1 MQLLKRKI
9 YSLLFL
15 SNAFIL
21 AIFSL
26 SLAQEVKKPSVAGSF
41 YPNDPQELSIL
52 LDSYLDHADPQP
64 QGAAIIAI
72 VSPHAGYEFSGSIAA
87 QGYKL
92 IRNKG
97 YKTIVLIGSSHYY
110 GFQGVSL
117 YPQGTFETPLGKLYI
132 DSDFSGKMIKK
143 TPALRFD
150 PRAYEKEHSIEVQLP
165 FLQKVL
171 TDFKIVPIMMGQ
183 GGLDTCKML
192 ADALIYAVNG
202 RDDVLIVAS
211 TDMYHGYDYR
221 EAQVIDEHTLGYI
234 SAMDTDG
241 LFAGI
246 TKGSAQLCGGLPVI
260 TTLLTA
266 KALGFDKVSVLKYTN
281 SSEVTGKKM
290 SGIWTVGYSS
300 CVIAGAYPPGTEKE
314 GLNAS
319 KAENGGNIMLNNEQ
333 RVRALKIARES
344 IGSFLK
350 DGTIETINET
360 DRVFHE
366 QCGAFVTLHKN
377 GQLRGCIGSIIGT
390 QALYLTIRDMAR
402 EAATGDPRFPP
413 VTSSE
418 LKDIEIEIS
427 VLSPLIRVRSADE
440 IKIPGHGVL
449 IKRGFQSGAFL
460 PQVAD
465 ETRWSKEE
473 FLSYLCAHKAGLPAG
488 AWKEKSTELYVFT
501 AEVFSERSI
510 R

>member
-1 MQLLKRKI
+1 MRIIKRKTC
-9 YSLLFL
+9 SLLL
-15 SNAFIL
+15 LPNVFIL

-26 SLAQEVKKPSVAGSF
+26 SLAEEVKRPSVAGSF
-41 YPNDPQELSIL
+41 YPDDPQELSIL
-52 LDSYLDHADPQP
+52 LDSYLDHAGTFAQD
-64 QGAAIIAI
+64 AAIFAI
-72 VSPHAGYEFSGSIAA
+72 LSPHAGYEFSGSIAA

-92 IRNKG
+92 IKNKG
-97 YKTIVLIGSSHYY
+97 FKTVVLIGSSHYY

-117 YPQGTFETPLGKLYI
+117 YPQGAFETPLGKLYI
-132 DSDFSGKMIKK
+132 DNDFRENLIKK
-143 TPALRFD
+143 TPDLRFD
-150 PRAYEKEHSIEVQLP
+150 PRAYEKEHTIEVQLP

-192 ADALIYAVNG
+192 AEALIYAING

-221 EAQVIDEHTLGYI
+221 EARVIDEHTLSYI

-281 SSEVTGKKM
+281 SSEVTGKKIP
-290 SGIWTVGYSS
+290 GIWTVGYSS
-300 CVIAGAYPPGTEKE
+300 CVIAGAYPRGTKKA

-319 KAENGGNIMLNNEQ
+319 KAENGGNTMLNKEQ
-333 RVRALKIARES
+333 RARSLKIARDS
-344 IGSFLK
+344 ISSFLK
-350 DGTIETINET
+350 DGTIEPINET
-360 DRVFHE
+360 DKAFHE

-402 EAATGDPRFPP
+402 EAATGDPRFPS

-427 VLSPLIRVRSADE
+427 VLSPLIRVRSVDE

-449 IKRGFQSGAFL
+449 VKRGSQSGVFL

-465 ETRWSKEE
+465 ETHWSKEE
-473 FLSYLCAHKAGLPAG
+473 FLSYLCAHKAGLPSG

-501 AEVFSERSI
+501 AEVFSEKSI